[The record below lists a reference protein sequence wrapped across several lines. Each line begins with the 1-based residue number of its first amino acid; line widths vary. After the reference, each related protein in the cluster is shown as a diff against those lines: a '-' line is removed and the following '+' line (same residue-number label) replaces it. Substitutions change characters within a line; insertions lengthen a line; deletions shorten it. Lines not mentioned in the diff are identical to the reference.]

1 MTNNTHF
8 DGPANTRQSE
18 VTLKAWSGRLMVCF
32 IQRLRFVFKLQTV
45 TTWRFFSQNYFVLF
59 KKLFSLFS
67 RRIPFE
73 AEENTETLSQDT
85 CQALSVWTLSAAF
98 ASWQLFN
105 KNGKYLQCFKRKI
118 FSNSCEWRVEKIF
131 LSSPLVFVCKLT
143 MKSWARFKKEER
155 NKMKSFKAV
164 LTTASKDS
172 RIFEWFSWKLGF
184 VPFN

>member
-18 VTLKAWSGRLMVCF
+18 VSLKEWSARLMVCF

-45 TTWRFFSQNYFVLF
+45 TTWTFFSQNYFVLLKNCF
-59 KKLFSLFS
+59 LQEC
-67 RRIPFE
+67 RR
-73 AEENTETLSQDT
+73 TQTLSQDT

-105 KNGKYLQCFKRKI
+105 KNGKYLQCFKRKV

-164 LTTASKDS
+164 LTIASKDS